1 MSDPSPDRL
10 DALLGELKTQLDESS
25 AGVRVTT
32 EWKRIKAVVD
42 EHDADRDVIAAD
54 ADRLDGAIRILEAQ
68 RDMLALTREEIAEQ
82 DRLAEQERGRRERE
96 DRKIVEIVRA
106 WLPPYSGLAVGG
118 LVLAPVIGWL
128 FGEWCLIAAFLP
140 LLGFLEMRRR
150 TSLMEGR
157 SWVILNDPVRELEAR
172 VRIYHLISGVAV
184 GVAVAWFL
192 GALLTGEG

>member
-1 MSDPSPDRL
+1 VSDPSPDRL